1 MNNEFFDT
9 YARKLSR
16 FSTFLYRHKTKY
28 MNEKLKD
35 FELQGLMF
43 MMVNYVHHH
52 PGTSQDAVACHLN
65 IDTCTI
71 ARRTNRLEELGY
83 LVRKTD
89 ENDRRQNNLFL
100 TEEGEKL
107 VPIIKDNLAMWNS
120 LVTDELTDEEKVTLI
135 TLLGKV
141 IDTCEKNPIK

>member
-65 IDTCTI
+65 IDKCTI

-120 LVTDELTDEEKVTLI
+120 LVTDELTDDEKVTLI

>member
-28 MNEKLKD
+28 MNEKLKEYD
-35 FELQGLMF
+35 LQGLMF

-52 PGTSQDAVACHLN
+52 PGTSQDAVACHMN
-65 IDTCTI
+65 IDKCTI

-100 TEEGEKL
+100 TEAGEKL
-107 VPIIKDNLAMWNS
+107 VPIIKDNLAKWNA
-120 LVTDELTDEEKVTLI
+120 LVTDELTDDEKVMLI

-141 IDTCEKNPIK
+141 INTCENNPVK

>member
-35 FELQGLMF
+35 FDLQGLMF

-65 IDTCTI
+65 IDKCTI
-71 ARRTNRLEELGY
+71 ARRTNRLEDLGY

-120 LVTDELTDEEKVTLI
+120 LVTDELTDDEKVTLI

>member
-65 IDTCTI
+65 IDKCTI

>member
-1 MNNEFFDT
+1 MNKEFFDT

-16 FSTFLYRHKTKY
+16 FSTYLYRHKTKY

-35 FELQGLMF
+35 YDLQGLMF

-52 PGTSQDAVACHLN
+52 PGTSQDAVACHMN
-65 IDTCTI
+65 IDKCTI

-107 VPIIKDNLAMWNS
+107 VPIIKDNLAKWNA
-120 LVTDELTDEEKVTLI
+120 LVTDELTDDEKVMLI

-141 IDTCEKNPIK
+141 IDTCEKNPVK

>member
-1 MNNEFFDT
+1 MNKDFFDN
-9 YARKLSR
+9 YPRKLSR
-16 FSTFLYRHKTKY
+16 FSTFLYRHKTKF

-35 FELQGLMF
+35 YELQGLMF
-43 MMVNYVHHH
+43 MMVNFVHHH
-52 PGTSQDAVACHLN
+52 PGTSQDAIANHMNV
-65 IDTCTI
+65 DKCTI

-107 VPIIKDNLAMWNS
+107 IPIIKDNLVLWNA
-120 LVTDELTDEEKVTLI
+120 LVTEDLTDEEKVTLI

-141 IDTCEKNPIK
+141 IESCEKKNIK